1 MLDPN
6 NPLATYVGHPKV
18 RGLTADGKK
27 VVAWAGTLPLASDGG
42 RRQEAAVCSAF
53 THMGLETQDFD
64 ATMTLQ
70 EFNHVMAGNG
80 PPRYDYHTGFY
91 YDFGQSPNGDPS
103 GIKICSDDSLL
114 VAKRSRP

>member
-6 NPLATYVGHPKV
+6 NPLATYVGKPKV

-42 RRQEAAVCSAF
+42 KRQEAAVCSAF
-53 THMGLETQDFD
+53 TKLKLEIADFD
-64 ATMTLQ
+64 ATMTLA
-70 EFNHVMAGNG
+70 EFNHVMAGNA
-80 PPRYDYHTGFY
+80 PPRYDYHTGYFY
-91 YDFGQSPNGDPS
+91 DSMTGTEVATL
-103 GIKICSDDSLL
+103 ICTDDSIL